1 MPQLP
6 AYSPAMKVAKTDLVR
21 ALQLRYDHYSAQG
34 VFESACAKAGL
45 DDQQSHFDRVQVAAF
60 RTALARVGDRLQRVN
75 ERLEALLGEG
85 ASSAA
90 EAKPAQAPQAT
101 APMPPPEVASAPA
114 PEPERPAQAPQSTAP
129 PPPVEAEKPEAK
141 GKAKKSEPKTTR
153 IVLKDFDL
161 AKGEQVLVCGDLR
174 ELGNWDPEHARPL
187 AKDGD
192 VYTTTIELTN
202 GDAGAF
208 KFLRRTADGTFKWE
222 GGENRDLEP
231 VAKIEASWQS

>member
-1 MPQLP
+1 
-6 AYSPAMKVAKTDLVR
+6 MKVAKTDLVR
-21 ALQLRYDHYSAQG
+21 ALQLRYDHYSARG

-45 DDQQSHFDRVQVAAF
+45 DDEQSHFDRAQIAAF
-60 RTALARVGDRLQRVN
+60 RTALARVGDRLQRVD
-75 ERLEALLGEG
+75 ERLDDLLGEG
-85 ASSAA
+85 A
-90 EAKPAQAPQAT
+90 PAQAPQAT
-101 APMPPPEVASAPA
+101 ALPTEPAKPER
-114 PEPERPAQAPQSTAP
+114 EPERAAQAPQATTAP
-129 PPPVEAEKPEAK
+129 PPAEAK
-141 GKAKKSEPKTTR
+141 PAEAKAERKLEAKKAEAKPAEPKPKADAKPEPKTTR

-161 AKGEQVLVCGDLR
+161 AKGEQLLVCGDLPA
-174 ELGNWDPEHARPL
+174 LGNWDPERARPM

-192 VYTTTIELTN
+192 VYATTIELSN